1 MKNLMII
8 VLASLMS
15 ISAFA
20 NSFNYSEE
28 SINVVC
34 YEAWE
39 VLGTKELK
47 TGLPELLFRCY
58 IDWKVVT
65 LESTTNSSLG
75 KISVWVNHK
84 NYSTYTF
91 VNGSLTSWTER

>member
-20 NSFNYSEE
+20 NSFDYSDP
-28 SINVVC
+28 NVTAIC
-34 YEAWE
+34 EQIWDLE
-39 VLGTKELK
+39 GTKELK
-47 TGLPELLFRCY
+47 LGLHESFIQCY
-58 IDWKVVT
+58 VNWKLVT
-65 LESTTNSSLG
+65 LESTINSSLG

-84 NYSTYTF
+84 NYSTYRF